1 MNCQEVVE
9 RMHRYLDRDLTP
21 EETAEMFQHV
31 AVCKECAETFQ
42 ILKALNRELEDLPA
56 VSPPVSLVDAI
67 MPKLEAIDLERGT
80 FMDEQAVKN
89 EKSSEMTPELG
100 RTKRAGSWWG
110 TIAGRTAIGAA
121 AAALI
126 LGVAV
131 FNYQPKMLSDAELP
145 YNEEASTTSA
155 GLPDAAPEA
164 EQPPEESRIMS
175 KDASPGSDE
184 GSASMNEANPS
195 EAEPP
200 KETGSDKVAK
210 DPANPPS
217 EAGEGSGQP
226 NESGDPNASE
236 SSPAAGR
243 NAPVESNDKTSTHS
257 VNSNSYNPGSAEPPS
272 DQSQPASGGGN
283 SDAASPPQEPASPN
297 ADSQPP
303 SQDPEADEGGSAEA
317 LDSTEPAGQ
326 MMGIMRAPE
335 QWTSPNARYMASL
348 EGDQLVIY
356 RVPAANSEAEQQQPM
371 ETIGKLP
378 LAGSLVSGQWSA
390 DSLTFKYKVKV
401 NAELIE
407 SVYTVE
413 ETAPPQSGQPSSK
426 EAPAKP

>member
-67 MPKLEAIDLERGT
+67 MPKLVAIDLERGSL
-80 FMDEQAVKN
+80 MDEQAAKN

-121 AAALI
+121 AAAVI
-126 LGVAV
+126 LGVAI

-164 EQPPEESRIMS
+164 EHPSEEPRIMN
-175 KDASPGSDE
+175 KDAGS
-184 GSASMNEANPS
+184 GSAEGYAPMNEATPS
-195 EAEPP
+195 EDEPS
-200 KETGSDKVAK
+200 KETGSDETAK
-210 DPANPPS
+210 DQSDPPNA
-217 EAGEGSGQP
+217 AGEGNGQP
-226 NESGDPNASE
+226 KDSGDPNASE
-236 SSPAAGR
+236 SNPAAGTR
-243 NAPVESNDKTSTHS
+243 APVESNDKTSTHS
-257 VNSNSYNPGSAEPPS
+257 ANANSYNPGSAEPPS
-272 DQSQPASGGGN
+272 DQSEPANGGS
-283 SDAASPPQEPASPN
+283 SDAVSPPQEPATPN
-297 ADSQPP
+297 ADTPP
-303 SQDPEADEGGSAEA
+303 PAQDPAADEGGSAAA
-317 LDSTEPAGQ
+317 LESTEPADQ

-335 QWTSPNARYMASL
+335 QWTSPNARYMASS

-356 RVPAANSEAEQQQPM
+356 RVPAANSEAEQQQSM
-371 ETIGKLP
+371 EEIGRLP
-378 LAGSLVSGQWSA
+378 LGGSLVSGQWSP

-426 EAPAKP
+426 EPPAKP

>member
-9 RMHRYLDRDLTP
+9 RMHRYLDRDLAP

-56 VSPPVSLVDAI
+56 VSPPVSLVDSI
-67 MPKLEAIDLERGT
+67 MPKLDAIDLERGSL
-80 FMDEQAVKN
+80 MDEQAAKN

-164 EQPPEESRIMS
+164 EQPSEELRIMS
-175 KDASPGSDE
+175 KDAGSGSAE
-184 GSASMNEANPS
+184 GSATMNEATPS
-195 EAEPP
+195 EDEPS
-200 KETGSDKVAK
+200 KETRSDDTAK
-210 DPANPPS
+210 DQSDPPN
-217 EAGEGSGQP
+217 EAGEGNGQP
-226 NESGDPNASE
+226 NDSGDPNASE
-236 SSPAAGR
+236 SSPAAGKSD
-243 NAPVESNDKTSTHS
+243 PVESNDKTSTHS
-257 VNSNSYNPGSAEPPS
+257 ANANAYNPGSAEPPS
-272 DQSQPASGGGN
+272 DQSEPANSG
-283 SDAASPPQEPASPN
+283 SSEAVTPPQEPASPN
-297 ADSQPP
+297 AETQPP
-303 SQDPEADEGGSAEA
+303 AQDPATDGGGSAEA
-317 LDSTEPAGQ
+317 LESTEPADQ

-378 LAGSLVSGQWSA
+378 LAGSLVSGQWST

-426 EAPAKP
+426 EPPAKP